1 MEIIKTMNVSLQQM
15 DESITKMVLED
26 IKNATGKKV
35 KGSDIGAGYK
45 YRKELKNKMGK
56 VGTVTAR
63 IDVLKSGF
71 YQASF
76 ESVQGTNTLSYD
88 YKAID
93 DHSVEL
99 TYTENYLTLSTAKQM
114 NYRLMNFLYKRS
126 NKKRINMML
135 NQLEQYI
142 LNNK

>member
-1 MEIIKTMNVSLQQM
+1 MEIIRKMNVSLQQM
-15 DESITKMVLED
+15 DDSITKMVLED

-35 KGSDIGAGYK
+35 KSSDIGAGYK
-45 YRKELKNKMGK
+45 YQKELNNKMGK
-56 VGTVTAR
+56 TGKVTTR

-93 DHSVEL
+93 DHSIEL
-99 TYTENYLTLSTAKQM
+99 TYTEEFLTISSAKQM

-126 NKKRINMML
+126 NKKRINLML
-135 NQLEQYI
+135 DQLEQYI
-142 LNNK
+142 LQQ